1 MGVLE
6 ETKQGPV
13 MVAVNPLGH
22 RLGKI
27 SSPVLNVMLQL
38 IQAINQTGIF
48 EILEINIIFGK
59 GWLTVTE

>member
-6 ETKQGPV
+6 ETKQEPV

-27 SSPVLNVMLQL
+27 SSPVLNVMQQL
-38 IQAINQTGIF
+38 
-48 EILEINIIFGK
+48 
-59 GWLTVTE
+59 LTELRS